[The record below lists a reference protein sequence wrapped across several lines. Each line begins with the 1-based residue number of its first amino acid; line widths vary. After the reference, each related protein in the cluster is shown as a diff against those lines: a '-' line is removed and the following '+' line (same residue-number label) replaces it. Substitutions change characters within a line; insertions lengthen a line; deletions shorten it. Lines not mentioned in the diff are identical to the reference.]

1 MVDSIHWTG
10 QATVLT
16 LEVNRHPLTELP
28 VFSEFYQR
36 C

>member
-1 MVDSIHWTG
+1 MVDLIHWTG
-10 QATVLT
+10 LTIVLT